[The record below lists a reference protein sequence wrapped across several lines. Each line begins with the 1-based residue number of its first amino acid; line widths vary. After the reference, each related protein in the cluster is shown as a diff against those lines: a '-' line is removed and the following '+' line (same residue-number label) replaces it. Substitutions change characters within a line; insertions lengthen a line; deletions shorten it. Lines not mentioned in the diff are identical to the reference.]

1 MTQKEKDRI
10 RIKGQIS
17 EFLANGGKI
26 ESYDSDDQPDYRKV
40 GNAKDSSE
48 VYS

>member
-1 MTQKEKDRI
+1 MTQTEKSQEI
-10 RIKGQIS
+10 AEKTA

-40 GNAKDSSE
+40 ENAKDSSE